1 MGDQQSK
8 PAAEATDAAPPPSA
22 PVQPT
27 TADAATQTEPE
38 EQGYSVRDGRAVF
51 GWEDG
56 EGHGSGTPVA
66 TCRMML
72 LVYAY
77 RLKRTW
83 CRM

>member
-8 PAAEATDAAPPPSA
+8 PVAEATDAAPPPSA

-56 EGHGSGTPVA
+56 EGNGTPVA

-77 RLKRTW
+77 RLKRMW